1 MPLEFLPSSI
11 YLLQSREYRSETTS
25 QAHRFKQ
32 SIAIQSATEPLKIH
46 VCVISVDKLDDLE
59 DLARRPMIRTDTR
72 ANSGVNN
79 SEVCRLSV
87 TSSQGRAVY
96 GICGATHGIFD
107 SRTGKVY
114 VNLKLASA
122 RPRHSCPPDIT
133 TMIQSDSK
141 STRTEF
147 HGAQSV
153 CCVKSLANE
162 LGVGSFSEQRQW
174 DPAFLAASDPAMTQ
188 ITRKTCHNL
197 VQREKQ
203 NASRTARCLFSSN
216 SFVC

>member
-96 GICGATHGIFD
+96 GICGAHARYLRFKNWKSAHRSEARLGSPTSQLSSQYHNDPIRQQVNADGV
-107 SRTGKVY
+107 SR
-114 VNLKLASA
+114 
-122 RPRHSCPPDIT
+122 CPV
-133 TMIQSDSK
+133 
-141 STRTEF
+141 
-147 HGAQSV
+147 SV
-153 CCVKSLANE
+153 LCQAACKRA
-162 LGVGSFSEQRQW
+162 GRW
-174 DPAFLAASDPAMTQ
+174 FLQ
-188 ITRKTCHNL
+188 
-197 VQREKQ
+197 
-203 NASRTARCLFSSN
+203 
-216 SFVC
+216 